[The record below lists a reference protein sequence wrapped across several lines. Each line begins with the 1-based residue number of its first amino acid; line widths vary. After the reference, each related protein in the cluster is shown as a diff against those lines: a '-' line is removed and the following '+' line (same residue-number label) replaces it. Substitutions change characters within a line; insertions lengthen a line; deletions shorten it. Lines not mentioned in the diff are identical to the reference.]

1 MLRRSLQLLGSQTR
15 AFSMTCARSNVTTSS
30 STIEIKPAPKIPEPA
45 KPVELFPS
53 LESITINDLS
63 LQRAQPPATPKKDQ
77 AGWYRVTRTKANQL
91 PVYSEVRAN
100 GHRST
105 IIRRIEGSVT
115 LLKSDLMKAL
125 ELPKESIK
133 IKPTSN
139 QIKIKGDYVYK
150 IRELFTEANF

>member
-1 MLRRSLQLLGSQTR
+1 MLRKSLQLFGLQTR
-15 AFSMTCARSNVTTSS
+15 SFSMSCAKFNVTTSS
-30 STIEIKPAPKIPEPA
+30 STIETKPAPKIPEPA

-53 LESITINDLS
+53 LDSITAKDLS
-63 LQRAQPPATPKKDQ
+63 FQRVQPAANPTEEK
-77 AGWYRVTRTKANQL
+77 AGWYRITRTKANQL

-105 IIRRIEGSVT
+105 IIRRIEGSIT

-125 ELPKESIK
+125 ELPKDSIK

-150 IRELFTEANF
+150 IRELFTEANL